1 MTASSTSW
9 VNDMNQIAS
18 VYSEAIYGLA
28 QEENITDRVMEE
40 LSVLKAS
47 FLEAP
52 DFLRLLGSPNIPKE
66 ERTKILDDSF
76 SGKVHPFVLNFLKIL
91 TEKNYISH
99 FPGCCEAFRN
109 HYNRDKGIIPVSA
122 VTAVPMTETQK
133 LRLQE
138 KLGSMLGKK
147 IDLTNRIDPNCLGGM
162 RLDFDGKQ
170 LDDTVANRLRN
181 ISELLTNTVL

>member
-18 VYSEAIYGLA
+18 VYGEAIYSLA
-28 QEENITDRVMEE
+28 QEEGITARVMEE
-40 LSVLKAS
+40 LSALKAG
-47 FLEAP
+47 FGEEP

-66 ERTKILDDSF
+66 ERTKILDDGF

-91 TEKNYISH
+91 TEKSYISH
-99 FPGCCEAFRN
+99 FPGCCEAYRS
-109 HYNRDKGIIPVSA
+109 HYNRDMGIVPVSA
-122 VTAVPMTETQK
+122 VTAVPMTAAQK
-133 LRLQE
+133 QRLQE
-138 KLGSMLGKK
+138 KLGSMLNKK
-147 IDLTNRIDPNCLGGM
+147 IDLTNSIDPNCLGGM

-181 ISELLTNTVL
+181 ISELLTSTVL